1 MGEKKVDIKSLLEQN
16 NIKINNNKVIESGA
30 DTNPDLIDINDP
42 DFSNTVY
49 AKLFNREK
57 LDRTLNKNCLYVL
70 LTADIEDLNIR
81 FAMNNEPAIDKEKH
95 IQEFHDTFYEMTEGF
110 HRLEFNTSEYTAF
123 KIAKQ
128 IIEYCDNINGIA

>member
-1 MGEKKVDIKSLLEQN
+1 MVIDTIILEGIDKTGKDTILQYIYRFRKGRYAVYQRG
-16 NIKINNNKVIESGA
+16 NI
-30 DTNPDLIDINDP
+30 
-42 DFSNTVY
+42 SNTVY

-128 IIEYCDNINGIA
+128 IIEYCDNINGIV